1 MLILFLLVSEK
12 VISITPILEK
22 KMQVPNIELK
32 EPKICFAF
40 LSGGEYKT
48 PIDGPYSAS
57 ALGSSCFTSSHLLED
72 T

>member
-48 PIDGPYSAS
+48 PIDGP
-57 ALGSSCFTSSHLLED
+57 
-72 T
+72 